1 MKTDVMRWRKKEE
14 RNNRYHKK
22 DSGGK
27 TGGSTGM
34 ERRWKKRKKVR
45 KGGGRDRNIVRQRNR
60 KEKHF
65 QNNGENGGSVG
76 MERGRKKEKKWGRKT
91 KMLGEKMDRVP
102 KKERAKRTTEKKGRR
117 QKLWMKQGKTN
128 YEGKIKRQER
138 ETEGKEKRKEWK
150 EWPPFLSPRHPLT
163 LRPPYFPPRPFFSLP
178 PPSALSTFISE
189 TFDTRMTPLPLAL
202 LKVKFNASSQTQK
215 RRRRS
220 VFCSHRGRVSQ
231 FNQKEGLENDKTG
244 FKKTVWVVS
253 TCRMEPMFRPDQLT
267 SSILQPQDG
276 AC

>member
-1 MKTDVMRWRKKEE
+1 MLLLTGK
-14 RNNRYHKK
+14 
-22 DSGGK
+22 GGK
-27 TGGSTGM
+27 ERTKKWSRYKNAGREKLEWRLTWWDGG
-34 ERRWKKRKKVR
+34 KKRRGTTDIIKKTVEEKLEGVQEWKDGEKREKKWEREEEETEILYDSATGR
-45 KGGGRDRNIVRQRNR
+45 KNTFRIT
-60 KEKHF
+60 EKME
-65 QNNGENGGSVG
+65 GVW
-76 MERGRKKEKKWGRKT
+76 ERGRKKEKKWGRKT
-91 KMLGEKMDRVP
+91 KMLGEKMDGVP

-231 FNQKEGLENDKTG
+231 FNQKEG
-244 FKKTVWVVS
+244 FKKW
-253 TCRMEPMFRPDQLT
+253 
-267 SSILQPQDG
+267 
-276 AC
+276 

>member
-1 MKTDVMRWRKKEE
+1 
-14 RNNRYHKK
+14 
-22 DSGGK
+22 
-27 TGGSTGM
+27 M
-34 ERRWKKRKKVR
+34 EGVW
-45 KGGGRDRNIVRQRNR
+45 
-60 KEKHF
+60 
-65 QNNGENGGSVG
+65 
-76 MERGRKKEKKWGRKT
+76 ERGRKKEKKWGRKT

-128 YEGKIKRQER
+128 YEGRIKRQER

-231 FNQKEGLENDKTG
+231 FNQKEG
-244 FKKTVWVVS
+244 FKKW
-253 TCRMEPMFRPDQLT
+253 
-267 SSILQPQDG
+267 
-276 AC
+276 